1 MTDSSPHSNST
12 NSNVKREN
20 SAYIVKAKVKSKT
33 GYIGYSPHRVKTRF
47 HISKQAKLLS
57 KQSQLWI
64 DNSTLKSPPSTAG
77 RPEFFNTWTHTSYG
91 IGAADQNSR
100 KRKGYVP
107 LIILYGPF
115 QCGRPKIQEN
125 TPLPP
130 PPPHVTRI
138 NRPNPSCYNEH
149 QTSGN
154 HQPFTKYNG
163 HQGPS
168 EVGSH

>member
-1 MTDSSPHSNST
+1 MTDSSPHSNSN

-20 SAYIVKAKVKSKT
+20 SACIVKAKVNSKT

-47 HISKQAKLLS
+47 QISKEAKFLS

-64 DNSTLKSPPSTAG
+64 DKSTLKSPPSTAG
-77 RPEFFNTWTHTSYG
+77 RPEFCNTSTHTSYG
-91 IGAADQNSR
+91 IGAVDKNSR

-130 PPPHVTRI
+130 PFPCI
-138 NRPNPSCYNEH
+138 
-149 QTSGN
+149 
-154 HQPFTKYNG
+154 
-163 HQGPS
+163 
-168 EVGSH
+168 